1 MPCGTDLI
9 CRVRSHSR
17 TNGDRTE
24 GAGLGGAGWHQSD
37 LSCTV
42 VLPEKR
48 ETALGCR
55 CRSTERRSVLY
66 GCTPAKRESVL
77 DCKCRGTHQQICNC
91 TVALPPKGRPY
102 WAVGAGAPSHGSAVY
117 GNTPARRETAL
128 GYRCRSTE
136 RRSALE
142 SPCWT
147 ASAGALVGRSATVR
161 LHSRQ
166 KGDRTGLW
174 VPGHRAADLRCTV
187 TLPPK
192 RRDRTQRVPGHRA
205 VCLHC
210 TVTLPPKGRPHQAVG
225 AGAPSADLHCTV
237 ALPPKGRPYCMT
249 ATLLVDTATLAL
261 APMGFMH
268 CVTGTAVGHCDCDR
282 FKIAK

>member
-1 MPCGTDLI
+1 VPCGTDLI

-91 TVALPPKGRPY
+91 TVALPPKGRPC
-102 WAVGAGAPSHGSAVY
+102 WAVGAGAPSRGSAVY

-128 GYRCRSTE
+128 GCGCRSTE
-136 RRSALE
+136 RRSALYGCTPAKRE
-142 SPCWT
+142 TVLGCRCRGTKPQIC
-147 ASAGALVGRSATVR
+147 GVR

-166 KGDRTGLW
+166 KGDRTGL
-174 VPGHRAADLRCTV
+174 
-187 TLPPK
+187 
-192 RRDRTQRVPGHRA
+192 
-205 VCLHC
+205 
-210 TVTLPPKGRPHQAVG
+210 
-225 AGAPSADLHCTV
+225 
-237 ALPPKGRPYCMT
+237 
-249 ATLLVDTATLAL
+249 
-261 APMGFMH
+261 
-268 CVTGTAVGHCDCDR
+268 
-282 FKIAK
+282 